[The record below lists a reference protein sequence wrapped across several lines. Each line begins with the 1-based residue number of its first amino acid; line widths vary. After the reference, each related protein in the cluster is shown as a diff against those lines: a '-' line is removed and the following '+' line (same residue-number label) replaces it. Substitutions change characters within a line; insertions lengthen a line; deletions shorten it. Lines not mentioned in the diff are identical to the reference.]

1 MNKSHIKNKMY
12 SGEVCLGTW
21 LFLPS
26 PEVVEIIG
34 LAGLDFVVIDMEH
47 SPITYENTSS
57 MIVAAES
64 KGIAPYVRI
73 PELSASHILRTLD
86 TGAHG
91 INIPHVET
99 ANDVNKIIQYSKY
112 HPLGERGMAPS
123 TRAGKYTLKTNKKIL
138 KKENDETLVVLLLES
153 EGSLDNVEEMIDI
166 EGVDVI
172 YIGPYDLSQAM
183 GLPGE
188 VDHPDVLNNM
198 ERIFSI
204 VNKSGKIAGS
214 FANTPQR
221 AKRLKNLGINYLTC
235 ETDGTLLR
243 SAFDELKNQIMN

>member
-1 MNKSHIKNKMY
+1 
-12 SGEVCLGTW
+12 LGTW
-21 LFLPS
+21 VFLPS
-26 PEVVEIIG
+26 PDVVEIIG

-73 PELSASHILRTLD
+73 SQLNASHILRTLD

-91 INIPHVET
+91 IQIPHVET
-99 ANDVNKIIQYSKY
+99 AEDAREIIQYSKY
-112 HPLGERGMAPS
+112 YPLGERGMAPS
-123 TRAGKYTLKTNKKIL
+123 TRAGKYTLKTNKELL
-138 KKENDETLVVLLLES
+138 KKANDETLIVLTLES
-153 EGSLDNVEEMIDI
+153 ESSLDKVAEMTNIA
-166 EGVDVI
+166 GVDVI

-188 VDHPDVLNNM
+188 VEHPDVLKNM
-198 ERIFSI
+198 ERIFTFI
-204 VNKSGKIAGS
+204 NKSGKIAGS

-221 AKRLKNLGINYLTC
+221 ARRLKDLGVNYLTC

-243 SAFDELKNQIMN
+243 SAFKDLKYQIFN

>member
-1 MNKSHIKNKMY
+1 MNKSDIKNKMY
-12 SGEVCLGTW
+12 SGEICLGTW
-21 LFLPS
+21 VFLPS
-26 PEVVEIIG
+26 PDVVEIIG

-73 PELSASHILRTLD
+73 SQLNASHILRTLD

-91 INIPHVET
+91 IQIPHVET
-99 ANDVNKIIQYSKY
+99 AEDAREIIQYSKY
-112 HPLGERGMAPS
+112 YPLGERGMAPS
-123 TRAGKYTLKTNKKIL
+123 TRAGKYTLKTNKELL
-138 KKENDETLVVLLLES
+138 KKANDETLIVLTLES
-153 EGSLDNVEEMIDI
+153 ESSLDKVAEMTNIA
-166 EGVDVI
+166 GVDVI

-188 VDHPDVLNNM
+188 VEHPDVLKNM
-198 ERIFSI
+198 ERIFTFI
-204 VNKSGKIAGS
+204 NKSGKIAGS

-221 AKRLKNLGINYLTC
+221 ARRLKDLGVNYLTC

-243 SAFDELKNQIMN
+243 SAFKDLKYQIFN

>member
-1 MNKSHIKNKMY
+1 MKKSHIKNKMY

-26 PEVVEIIG
+26 PDIVEIIG

-47 SPITYENTSS
+47 SPITYENTSA

-73 PELSASHILRTLD
+73 SELSASHILRTLD
-86 TGAHG
+86 SGAYG

-99 ANDVNKIIQYSKY
+99 VNDANKIIQYSKY

-123 TRAGKYTLKTNKKIL
+123 TRAGKYTLKTNEKIL

-153 EGSLDNVEEMIDI
+153 ESSLDNVEEMTDI

-198 ERIFSI
+198 ERIFSF
-204 VNKSGKIAGS
+204 VNK
-214 FANTPQR
+214 
-221 AKRLKNLGINYLTC
+221 
-235 ETDGTLLR
+235 
-243 SAFDELKNQIMN
+243 